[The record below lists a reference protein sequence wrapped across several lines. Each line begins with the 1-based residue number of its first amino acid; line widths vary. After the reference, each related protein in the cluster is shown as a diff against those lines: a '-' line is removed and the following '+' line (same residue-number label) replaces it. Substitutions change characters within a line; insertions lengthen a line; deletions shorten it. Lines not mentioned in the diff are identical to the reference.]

1 MFYSV
6 IQIKGK
12 MVLTQDPYGDLQVFT
27 DDFFDFEVKEN
38 DLVYLENGMFHYAE
52 EATEKTKQQNYD
64 KMQQLFDK

>member
-27 DDFFDFEVKEN
+27 DDFFDYEVEEN
-38 DLVYLENGMFHYAE
+38 DLVYLENGMFHHAK
-52 EATEKTKQQNYD
+52 EATEKTKQENYD

>member
-27 DDFFDFEVKEN
+27 DDFFDYEVKEN
-38 DLVYLENGMFHYAE
+38 DLVYLENGMFHLAKE
-52 EATEKTKQQNYD
+52 ETEKQQQENWD
-64 KMQQLFDK
+64 KMQELFNK

>member
-12 MVLTQDPYGDLQVFT
+12 MILTQAPYGDLQVFT
-27 DDFFDFEVKEN
+27 DDFFDYEVKEN

-52 EATEKTKQQNYD
+52 EATKRAQQENYD
-64 KMQQLFDK
+64 RMQQLFDK

>member
-27 DDFFDFEVKEN
+27 DDFFDYEVKEN
-38 DLVYLENGMFHYAE
+38 DLVYLENGMFHLDE
-52 EATEKTKQQNYD
+52 EATKQEQQKNFD
-64 KMQQLFDK
+64 KMQELFDK

>member
-1 MFYSV
+1 
-6 IQIKGK
+6 